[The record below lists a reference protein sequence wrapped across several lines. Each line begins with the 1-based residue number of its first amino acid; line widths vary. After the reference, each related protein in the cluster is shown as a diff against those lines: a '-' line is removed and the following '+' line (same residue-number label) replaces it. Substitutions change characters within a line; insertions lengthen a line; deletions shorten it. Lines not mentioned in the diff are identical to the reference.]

1 MKLRSK
7 LLVALLPALTAV
19 IAATSLLMTATNPAK
34 NFSARLNAANAQ
46 LKALTTLSNAVD
58 KHRDAVAASAL
69 PGGEEYSRK
78 TELALMAALADART
92 RAHEERQLLADDEGL
107 TELREKESMARIER
121 SLAEAQSLRGP
132 RYLQALDDALQ
143 GPIERAIA
151 EERSELD
158 DIDRRLMAWQH
169 SLRRW
174 ALAIGL
180 SGVLLTSLASALLL
194 RSVFMPIRRLSDATR
209 RLAQGDFSVRVATS
223 AGDELGELSRDF
235 SAMAEQLERQH
246 EALADRAARERAY
259 AFQKEFL
266 SLVTHELRSP
276 LNSVQGFVELVLVR
290 ESGLSLRSQKNLAL
304 VLDAAGRMKSN
315 IDEILELSRLEA
327 GQLQIKPAPFEVAP
341 VLSDLVENARALVRG
356 REIQVKLE
364 ADRSVGQVISDEKR
378 VRQILTNLLSN
389 AAKFTQRGSIT
400 LKAWRDS
407 ERRAYFSVS
416 DTGVGIPADQQ
427 SIIFEAFRQLGNEPG
442 GTGLGLT
449 IASRLVS
456 LLHGEIALSSV
467 VGQGSTFS
475 VMLPERSDS

>member
-1 MKLRSK
+1 M
-7 LLVALLPALTAV
+7 
-19 IAATSLLMTATNPAK
+19 
-34 NFSARLNAANAQ
+34 
-46 LKALTTLSNAVD
+46 
-58 KHRDAVAASAL
+58 
-69 PGGEEYSRK
+69 
-78 TELALMAALADART
+78 
-92 RAHEERQLLADDEGL
+92 
-107 TELREKESMARIER
+107 
-121 SLAEAQSLRGP
+121 
-132 RYLQALDDALQ
+132 
-143 GPIERAIA
+143 
-151 EERSELD
+151 
-158 DIDRRLMAWQH
+158 
-169 SLRRW
+169 
-174 ALAIGL
+174 
-180 SGVLLTSLASALLL
+180 
-194 RSVFMPIRRLSDATR
+194 
-209 RLAQGDFSVRVATS
+209 
-223 AGDELGELSRDF
+223 
-235 SAMAEQLERQH
+235 LE
-246 EALADRAARERAY
+246 
-259 AFQKEFL
+259 
-266 SLVTHELRSP
+266 
-276 LNSVQGFVELVLVR
+276 R

-304 VLDAAGRMKSN
+304 VLDAAGSMKSN